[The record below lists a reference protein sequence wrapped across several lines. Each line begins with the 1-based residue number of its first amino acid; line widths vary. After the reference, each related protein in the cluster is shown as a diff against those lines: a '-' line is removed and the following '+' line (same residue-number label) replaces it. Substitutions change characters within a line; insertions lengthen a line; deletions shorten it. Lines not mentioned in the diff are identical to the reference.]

1 MRKQRDTALRELKKA
16 SARLDAL
23 DEAAQ
28 VLAEGGLRDLPS
40 LLAEGVVS
48 GHINVGCIFVRY
60 LDDHLSNARLPRDVI
75 YAPLQRYVRS
85 NRDHRAVQPPLTHP
99 LVRSSLVCDGEQTTC
114 GAVVCFW
121 PHAPERGCDFSQS
134 PAHTK
139 PTRDITDCPGPE
151 SRWCQYQLSRKRF
164 DGATINF
171 R

>member
-60 LDDHLSNARLPRDVI
+60 LDDHT
-75 YAPLQRYVRS
+75 Y
-85 NRDHRAVQPPLTHP
+85 
-99 LVRSSLVCDGEQTTC
+99 
-114 GAVVCFW
+114 
-121 PHAPERGCDFSQS
+121 
-134 PAHTK
+134 
-139 PTRDITDCPGPE
+139 PTRVFHET
-151 SRWCQYQLSRKRF
+151 SFTHRF
-164 DGATINF
+164 KGM
-171 R
+171 